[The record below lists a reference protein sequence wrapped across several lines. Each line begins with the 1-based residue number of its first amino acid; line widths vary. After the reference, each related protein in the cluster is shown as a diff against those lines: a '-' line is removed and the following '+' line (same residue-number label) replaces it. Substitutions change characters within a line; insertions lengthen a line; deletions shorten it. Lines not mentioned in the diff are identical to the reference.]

1 MTSEIK
7 KVEKNIRYRMVEI
20 GGESYLLDVTGSF
33 WKVLFPFAFW
43 LFPTHLFKV
52 RDTAILEDII
62 VLRNEKNSNILFLSI
77 IGMALLGARF
87 LDNVRDY
94 FNMNTTFNMNI
105 VILSLLITATLF
117 CWFYMSKKNKEKL
130 FNKVTVD
137 EAATEKVWI
146 RPLAKKFFVI
156 YTFSYLWLFSLMIV
170 VFWIF
175 VNYSNFIHLISS
187 LMTIFVLLIFGT
199 MAAAPGKTYVKLV
212 NTK

>member
-1 MTSEIK
+1 
-7 KVEKNIRYRMVEI
+7 MVEI

-43 LFPTHLFKV
+43 LFPAHLLKV
-52 RDTAILEDII
+52 KDAAMLDDMS
-62 VLRNEKNSNILFLSI
+62 VLRNEKNNIVLTFSVI
-77 IGMALLGARF
+77 VGMTLLGTRF

-94 FNMNTTFNMNI
+94 FYMNTTFSMNI
-105 VILSLLITATLF
+105 VVLSLLITATVF

-130 FNKVTVD
+130 FNKMTVD
-137 EAATEKVWI
+137 EVATEKVWI

-156 YTFSYLWLFSLMIV
+156 YTFFYLWLLSLTMV

-175 VNYSNFIHLISS
+175 INYSNFIHLISS
-187 LMTIFVLLIFGT
+187 LMTLVVLLIFGT

-212 NTK
+212 NTKENQHN